1 VTELLDPFADCLS
14 GNVDASFKQKLG
26 YICKRQLVSQIPP
39 DSQDDYCRRESMPFK
54 IYHAFNPMV
63 LGSYYSA
70 MQDVVFLKDLKLQYI
85 VVFTVLGMV

>member
-1 VTELLDPFADCLS
+1 
-14 GNVDASFKQKLG
+14 
-26 YICKRQLVSQIPP
+26 
-39 DSQDDYCRRESMPFK
+39 MPFK